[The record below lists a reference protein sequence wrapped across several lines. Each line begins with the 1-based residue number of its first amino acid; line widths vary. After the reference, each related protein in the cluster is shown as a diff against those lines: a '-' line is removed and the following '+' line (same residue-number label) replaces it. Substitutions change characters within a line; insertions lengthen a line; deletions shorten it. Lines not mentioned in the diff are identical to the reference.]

1 MVEFELKSK
10 FVPSP
15 TNEPEN
21 EPVTLLPATLESL
34 TNVSTVVLPA
44 FKVLVPMSI
53 APNPLEMAPEF
64 RVPVVVRLLKVSIAA
79 STVASVVAS
88 RASILFNDVVYP
100 PEKILVLPK
109 VISPPDTI
117 KSPASFISPEPVI
130 FANSGLDI

>member
-1 MVEFELKSK
+1 M
-10 FVPSP
+10 
-15 TNEPEN
+15 
-21 EPVTLLPATLESL
+21 
-34 TNVSTVVLPA
+34 STVVLPA
-44 FKVLVPMSI
+44 FRVLVPMSI

-88 RASILFNDVVYP
+88 RASILFNDVVSP

-117 KSPASFISPEPVI
+117 KSPASYISPEPVI
-130 FANSGLDI
+130 FANSGLEPDTTTFFQLAIFVSYFTQKEYVFPNDKY